1 VRCLG
6 MYAVPHYKGMEL
18 CQPDRGG
25 LCISGITKNCSWN
38 QPNRGAQFRRTAPQR
53 LCVHPLSRRA
63 PPRGVPA
70 LKPLS
75 QRGVA

>member
-1 VRCLG
+1 MRCLG
-6 MYAVPHYKGMEL
+6 MHAVPHYKGMEL

-53 LCVHPLSRRA
+53 LCVHPPFPPSASPRRPSLEA
-63 PPRGVPA
+63 A
-70 LKPLS
+70 
-75 QRGVA
+75 